1 MTAIR
6 VLLLSLATTS
16 LALASSQTVWA
27 HPSEA
32 HTDTAT
38 ASEPA
43 TAPEHVD
50 EAVLDASLHESAAP
64 HAHDEAMPHQEG
76 AAPVE
81 AHHDEAAP
89 HEHAAAAEAGHHDE
103 AAPHEHGAA
112 AEAGNHDEAAPNE
125 HGAGTEGDDH
135 GEAGHSHWGEN
146 GANTPFEK
154 AMERLGVFHS
164 LVVHFPIALILA
176 AALAQA
182 LNLAGMRVSNADTV
196 RFLVWTGA
204 LGGLA
209 AGLLGWA
216 HSGPMASNE
225 AGVMLAHRWI
235 GSSLALGLFALVAA
249 VEWHRKNPT
258 RLSGLVM
265 NLSLFAA
272 AAAVAINGFL
282 GGSLAHGGMNH
293 LMGM

>member
-6 VLLLSLATTS
+6 VLLLSLATAS

-32 HTDTAT
+32 HPDTAAT
-38 ASEPA
+38 SGAE
-43 TAPEHVD
+43 TAPEHFD
-50 EAVLDASLHESAAP
+50 DAAHDASLHES
-64 HAHDEAMPHQEG
+64 
-76 AAPVE
+76 
-81 AHHDEAAP
+81 
-89 HEHAAAAEAGHHDE
+89 

-112 AEAGNHDEAAPNE
+112 AEAGHHDEAEPHE
-125 HGAGTEGDDH
+125 HGAGADGNEH

-154 AMERLGVFHS
+154 AMERLGVFHA

-225 AGVMLAHRWI
+225 AGVLLAHRWI